1 MVRGNIHR
9 RSTMNEIRLGII
21 GSGPIVHWVMD
32 NTVKTPG
39 IRICAVYSR
48 SEEKGH
54 DLAKTYDVRKV
65 YTDMVAF
72 LGDEEINF
80 VYIASPNIL
89 HYPQAK
95 AALLAGKNVI
105 LEKPFC
111 TKASHAAELIRL
123 AKERHLFL
131 IDATP
136 SVYMPNFALIPEC
149 LSKIG
154 PVRSVSGSFI
164 QYSSRYDAFLR
175 GETPNVF
182 NPEFGGGALMDLN
195 YYNICLTEALFG
207 KPNSAV
213 YYPNLQRNGIDTSGV
228 MVMAYDGFTAVC
240 TAAKDSR
247 GEITY
252 RIHGEAGYIDIAD
265 GSSGL
270 SRIRIVTKDG
280 EEIVDSQ
287 PEEDRWIYEVQS
299 IVRLVQAED
308 YESVY
313 ARLDRM
319 LDVIATI
326 ETARKEAGILF
337 PGDE

>member
-1 MVRGNIHR
+1 MER
-9 RSTMNEIRLGII
+9 IRLGTI

-32 NTVKTPG
+32 NVVKTPG

-48 SEEKGH
+48 SEEKGNA
-54 DLAKTYDVRKV
+54 LAKIYDVKKV
-65 YTDMVAF
+65 YTDMDAF

-111 TKASHAAELIRL
+111 TKASHAAELVQL

-136 SVYMPNFALIPEC
+136 TVYMPHFSILPQ
-149 LSKIG
+149 LLPRIG
-154 PVRSVSGSFI
+154 PVRLVSGHFL
-164 QYSSRYDAFLR
+164 QYSSRYDLLLA
-175 GETPNVF
+175 GKTPNVF
-182 NPEFGGGALMDLN
+182 NPDFGGGALMDLN
-195 YYNICLTEALFG
+195 YYNVCLTTALFG
-207 KPNSAV
+207 KPDSAV
-213 YYPNLQRNGIDTSGV
+213 YYPNLHSNGIDTSGV
-228 MVMAYDGFTAVC
+228 MMMVYDGFTTVC

-247 GEITY
+247 GGITY
-252 RIHGEAGYIDIAD
+252 RIHGESGYIDIAD

-270 SRIRIVTKDG
+270 SVIRIVTKDG
-280 EEIVDSQ
+280 EQIVDFQ

-299 IVRLVQAED
+299 IVRLVQAGD

-319 LDVIATI
+319 LDVISTI
-326 ETARKEAGILF
+326 EKARLEAGIRF
-337 PGDE
+337 PGDY